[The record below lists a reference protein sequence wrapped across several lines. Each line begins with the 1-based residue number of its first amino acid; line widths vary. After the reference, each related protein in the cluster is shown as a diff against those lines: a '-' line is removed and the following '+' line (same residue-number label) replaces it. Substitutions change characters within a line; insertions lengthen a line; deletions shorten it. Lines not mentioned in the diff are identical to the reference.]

1 MLMCAPAPAAAP
13 PPHAPR
19 VARMALNITTLAT
32 RWGHLIAGVTLIALG
47 VRAGHV
53 GHQHTRPSPR
63 PRPRG

>member
-1 MLMCAPAPAAAP
+1 MS
-13 PPHAPR
+13 
-19 VARMALNITTLAT
+19 
-32 RWGHLIAGVTLIALG
+32 HLIAGVTLIALG